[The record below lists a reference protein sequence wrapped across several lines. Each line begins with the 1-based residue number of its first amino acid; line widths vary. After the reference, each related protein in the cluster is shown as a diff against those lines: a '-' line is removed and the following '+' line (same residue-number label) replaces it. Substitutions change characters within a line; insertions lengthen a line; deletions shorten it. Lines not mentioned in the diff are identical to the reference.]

1 MELSF
6 RAKRGARSRG
16 ICTITLSLLLTAFAS
31 LGAQEPV
38 WLRLHPHVGDTL
50 RTVLE
55 QQAEVTMP
63 ASAGRSTVTTV
74 SIHSE
79 TIVRSVQSGS
89 TVVLTLVDSARMS
102 SSDAHTA
109 AAIAGAQR
117 ALEGQQM
124 VLQLGADGTVE
135 WARDSRGM
143 LVSREIADAMS
154 AMPAVFP
161 KQPVMVGEQWT
172 REMPLPPGGPFG
184 TRGGGKA
191 KAVFRLDSLG
201 RNGAIAHVSMRGE
214 IQPVGASEGVE
225 LKGTIAGVMQI
236 DRTRGWMTDSR
247 VLIVLESHV
256 TPPVSSG
263 VSPMYFRTRVT
274 QHLSTMDKR

>member
-1 MELSF
+1 MESSF

-172 REMPLPPGGPFG
+172 REMPFAAGASQFG

-201 RNGAIAHVSMRGE
+201 RNGAIAHVSH
-214 IQPVGASEGVE
+214 
-225 LKGTIAGVMQI
+225 AGLP
-236 DRTRGWMTDSR
+236 TD
-247 VLIVLESHV
+247 
-256 TPPVSSG
+256 P
-263 VSPMYFRTRVT
+263 SPWA
-274 QHLSTMDKR
+274 QG